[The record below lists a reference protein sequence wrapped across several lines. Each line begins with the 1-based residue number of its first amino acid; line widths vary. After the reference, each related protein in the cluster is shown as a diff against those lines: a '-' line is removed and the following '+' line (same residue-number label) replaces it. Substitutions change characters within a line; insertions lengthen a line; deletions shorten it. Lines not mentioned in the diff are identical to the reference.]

1 MSAQPVL
8 GWGSSRYLLI
18 LILARGDPSGS
29 IQGTVPQVAARVP
42 VKRGMAQLDPRPPKP
57 ASHSSLMKSARAAT
71 GLPADA
77 GHPMVISCCT

>member
-1 MSAQPVL
+1 MPH
-8 GWGSSRYLLI
+8 
-18 LILARGDPSGS
+18 
-29 IQGTVPQVAARVP
+29 VAARVP
-42 VKRGMAQLDPRPPKP
+42 VKHGMAQLDPRPPKP